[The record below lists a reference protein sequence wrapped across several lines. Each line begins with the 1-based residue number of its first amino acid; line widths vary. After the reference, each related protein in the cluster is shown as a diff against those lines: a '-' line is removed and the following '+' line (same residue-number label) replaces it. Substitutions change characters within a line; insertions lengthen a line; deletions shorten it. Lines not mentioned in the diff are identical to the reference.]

1 MEVKFLG
8 AHGGNTNT
16 SNLTC
21 FLVDDCL
28 TLDAGCLTQ
37 CLTLEQQYSITDVVV
52 THSHLDHTLCLP
64 FLVDNLFD
72 KTEAPLRIWAGAK
85 VIDALKKHIFNEV
98 VWPDFTLLPSPE
110 RPMIEFKLVEPEKAF
125 HIKHLRIMAVPV
137 NHVVP
142 CFGYLVESTRDHSCV
157 LFTSDTCNT
166 DRIWEIAN
174 RKDNLKAVVVDCSF
188 PNHMEELAV
197 NSGHLTPALL
207 AKDLAKLKKN
217 CQILIYHM
225 KPMFQQIV
233 LQELK
238 SLNLPDLETRIQGR
252 TFEF

>member
-1 MEVKFLG
+1 MKVKFLG
-8 AHGGNTNT
+8 AYGGNTNT
-16 SNLTC
+16 SNLTS
-21 FLVDDCL
+21 FLVDDCFA
-28 TLDAGCLTQ
+28 LDAGCLTQ
-37 CLTLEQQYSITDVVV
+37 VLTLEQQVSITDVVV

-85 VIDALKKHIFNEV
+85 VIDALRKHIFNDV

-110 RPMIEFKLVEPEKAF
+110 KPMIEFRLVEPEKPF
-125 HIKHLRIMAVPV
+125 QIGHLRIMAVPV

-142 CFGYLVESTRDHSCV
+142 CFGYFVENDRASV

-188 PNHMEELAV
+188 PNHMEELAR
-197 NSGHLTPALL
+197 NSGHLTPNLL
-207 AKDLAKLKKN
+207 ANDLAKLEKD
-217 CQILIYHM
+217 CRILIYHL
-225 KPMFQQIV
+225 KPMFQQTV
-233 LQELK
+233 LQQLEA
-238 SLNLPDLETRIQGR
+238 LNRPGLETRIQGH